1 MTLQTSLDDFRAGI
15 IKVNEYIVMAYQKD
29 ADGNNILDDGN
40 IEFIVDS
47 AFLKMFIY
55 WEGFLE
61 SAFLQYLTGANST
74 DGSIVNRHATPLNE
88 KHANDLLIG
97 TQKYVDWANHEIVKR
112 LARLYLVDGE
122 PLHTSLASLATILSE
137 LKVIRNSAA
146 HVSSS
151 TRSQLTSV
159 ANRVLNKTLSSIS
172 VTEFIMEMH
181 PADATKTVLQYYQ
194 NMLDIAAENISGNK
208 T

>member
-15 IKVNEYIVMAYQKD
+15 IKVNDYIAMAYQKD
-29 ADGNNILDDGN
+29 EAGNNIFDDKK

-61 SAFLQYLTGANST
+61 GVFIKYLTGANST
-74 DGSIVNRHATPLNE
+74 NGSVVNRHANPLDE
-88 KHANDLLIG
+88 KHAHSILIG

-112 LARLYLVDGE
+112 LAKLYLVDGE
-122 PLHTSLASLATILSE
+122 PLSTSLDSLATILSD
-137 LKVIRNSAA
+137 LKAVRNSAA

-151 TRSQLTSV
+151 TKIQLSAV
-159 ANRVLNKTLSSIS
+159 ANRVLNKNLTD
-172 VTEFIMEMH
+172 VTVAGFIMEMH
-181 PADATKTVLQYYQ
+181 PADPTKTVLQYYQ
-194 NMLDIAAENISGNK
+194 NMLDIAAENISGNII
-208 T
+208 